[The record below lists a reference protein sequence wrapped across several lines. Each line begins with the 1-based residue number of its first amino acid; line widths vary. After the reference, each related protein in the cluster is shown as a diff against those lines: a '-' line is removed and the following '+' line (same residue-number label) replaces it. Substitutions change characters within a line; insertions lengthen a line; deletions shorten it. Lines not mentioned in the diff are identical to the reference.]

1 MNQDEYDRVEAPAI
15 EQLKQLGWQ
24 YIHGSDLSPEQTSP
38 EISIERSY
46 FRDVVLI
53 NRLESAIKRINPW
66 ISEENLRK
74 VSRELTHPRVATLME
89 ANHHIYQTL
98 VN

>member
-1 MNQDEYDRVEAPAI
+1 MDQDEYDKVEAPAI

-38 EISIERSY
+38 EQKSPEIRIERSY
-46 FRDVVLI
+46 FRDVVLTH
-53 NRLESAIKRINPW
+53 RLESAIKRINPW

-74 VSRELTHPRVATLME
+74 VSRELTLSLI
-89 ANHHIYQTL
+89 HI
-98 VN
+98 